1 MENNNN
7 EKQADKNSSGRN
19 RLMLLALIAFLV
31 AGAVALFYISLSKS
45 RIYVEKSSLEA
56 SATDLSSQSG
66 GTLQKLFAAAGDNVE
81 ANESVAQIGNDIVKT
96 KNKGVIIS
104 VKNDIGKN
112 FSPGEAVASMID
124 PADLRVVAKVEENKG
139 LSEIKIGQKTV
150 FTVDAFGSKEYS
162 GVVDE
167 ISPTVR
173 SGDVVF
179 NISSAREQQEFN
191 VKIRFSVSD
200 YPELKNGMSAKTWIY
215 KD

>member
-1 MENNNN
+1 MENSNN

-19 RLMLLALIAFLV
+19 RLMLLALLAFLV
-31 AGAVALFYISLSKS
+31 AGAVALVYLSLSKS
-45 RIYVEKSSLEA
+45 RVYVEKSSLVA
-56 SATDLSSQSG
+56 PATDLSSRTG
-66 GTLQKLFAAAGDNVE
+66 GTLQKLFIKVGDNVE
-81 ANESVAQIGNDIVKT
+81 ANEPVAQIGNDIVKT
-96 KNKGVIIS
+96 KNGGIVLS

-124 PADLRVVAKVEENKG
+124 SADLRVVAKVEENKG
-139 LSEIKIGQKTV
+139 LSEIKIGQKAV
-150 FTVDAFGSKEYS
+150 FTVDAFGAKEYS

-167 ISPTVR
+167 ISPTAR

-191 VKIRFSVSD
+191 VKIRFSALD